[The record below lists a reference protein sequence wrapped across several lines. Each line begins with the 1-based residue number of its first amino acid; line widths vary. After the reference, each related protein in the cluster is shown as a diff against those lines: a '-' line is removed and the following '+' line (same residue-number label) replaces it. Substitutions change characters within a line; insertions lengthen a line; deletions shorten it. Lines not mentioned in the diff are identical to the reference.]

1 MPLPALVA
9 VSIVHERLHAIF
21 PEGTPNRNYCT
32 REMAAKTI
40 FVMLY
45 VGAVVGDDR
54 WIRPDQVTR
63 MTDEQAERTGE
74 DDRRDWI
81 PESLRK
87 NRGEVANRWYA
98 GNTREPI
105 RDETLREGLIR
116 TGAVVEREGLP
127 TTSSKPRY
135 ALSSNF
141 ANLFRPDLVGN
152 DLLAAIG
159 AWQKSNLSF
168 GALARIEVLRK
179 RAVASDEGVIVTFPN
194 RETRRME
201 VGPSSD
207 ISKAVVEDFAPRFLE
222 NPGVI
227 FLSESGNKV
236 VKRDD
241 DLAKAIGLRI
251 QSDKNLPDLIL
262 VDLGPTHPLLVFVEV
277 VATDGPIG
285 ESRKEALLLLAR
297 QAGFPSENVAF
308 VTAYR
313 DRSAPAF
320 KKTVDALAW
329 GSFAWFMSEPNH
341 ILKMTDGSRVARTLS
356 ALMTSP

>member
-9 VSIVHERLHAIF
+9 VSVIHERLHAIY

-32 REMAAKTI
+32 REMAAKTV

-63 MTDEQAERTGE
+63 MTDEQAVRTGE
-74 DDRRDWI
+74 DHRRDWTS
-81 PESLRK
+81 ESLRRI
-87 NRGEVANRWYA
+87 RGEVANRWYA

-135 ALSSNF
+135 ALSADF
-141 ANLFRPDLVGN
+141 ADLFRPDLIGE
-152 DLLAAIG
+152 DLLRAID
-159 AWQKSNLSF
+159 AWQKANLSS
-168 GALARIEVLRK
+168 GALARIEVLRR

-207 ISKAVVEDFAPRFLE
+207 ISKAVVEEFAPRFLQK
-222 NPGVI
+222 PGVI

-236 VKRDD
+236 VARDER
-241 DLAKAIGLRI
+241 LARGIGLRI

-262 VDLGPTHPLLVFVEV
+262 VDLGPAHPLLIFVEV

-285 ESRKEALLLLAR
+285 ESRREALLLLAR

-313 DRSAPAF
+313 DRSDPAF
-320 KKTVDALAW
+320 KRTVDALAW
-329 GSFAWFMSEPNH
+329 GSFAWFMSEPDH
-341 ILKMTDGSRVARTLS
+341 ILRLTDGSQNGLTLW
-356 ALMTSP
+356 AQMMTC